1 MALYR
6 RPRLRR
12 RRRLSLYHGQAQG
25 NHSAAQRQKHKPRR
39 NGGADSG
46 AVAGNSRS
54 RGFDAREYF
63 AGDSAREAGI
73 RGGIRR
79 RRSRGSRHP
88 RHRHTALQPLDR
100 HLPAHNK
107 NRPYNRRTAAHEGRQ
122 AQEAPPVR
130 LPRRHIAPQA
140 RNPPAR
146 ARLANLCGAQRRA
159 LRANFAASLPRR
171 AHGNGPRARL
181 ARENIYT
188 VLRQGKLRRGG
199 LRARL

>member
-12 RRRLSLYHGQAQG
+12 RRGFSLHHGQAQG
-25 NHSAAQRQKHKPRR
+25 DHSAAQRQKHKPRR

-63 AGDSAREAGI
+63 AGDSARKAGV
-73 RGGIRR
+73 RGRVRR
-79 RRSRGSRHP
+79 RRSRGSRHT
-88 RHRHTALQPLDR
+88 RHRHTAVQPRDR
-100 HLPAHNK
+100 HIQAHNK
-107 NRPYNRRTAAHEGRQ
+107 NRPDDRRTAANEGRQ

-130 LPRRHIAPQA
+130 IPRKHIAPQA
-140 RNPPAR
+140 RNPAAR
-146 ARLANLCGAQRRA
+146 TGIPNLFGAQRRA
-159 LRANFAASLPRR
+159 LRSNCAPRFPRR
-171 AHGNGPRARL
+171 AHGDGPRARL
-181 ARENIYT
+181 ARENIDS
-188 VLRQGKLRRGG
+188 VLRKGKLRRGG